1 MHHSRREYRL
11 AGSHRS
17 TAFSTYPPA
26 WRRLHGRTL
35 CTEISFQEAD
45 PGTLVIFTVTD
56 PVATSDL
63 AFPTHHGSMSAAPS
77 TRLVIGTTITEAST
91 QDNDQ
96 RESLRSCVVAAPTQP
111 DRCPTASDPAAGTGS
126 AEAEPAAEPG
136 AHVHRQPRRGPG
148 WRAAEARRCSRR
160 HHHRYRRHPRDH
172 WGGGPLVLIE
182 GVQPMALVRPE
193 GPALAR
199 AAGPA

>member
-91 QDNDQ
+91 QDN
-96 RESLRSCVVAAPTQP
+96 RSEGVATFLRSRRPDSTRPMSDGERPRGGYRVRGSRTRRRARCARSSTAPPRT
-111 DRCPTASDPAAGTGS
+111 RMASCRSS
-126 AEAEPAAEPG
+126 A
-136 AHVHRQPRRGPG
+136 
-148 WRAAEARRCSRR
+148 
-160 HHHRYRRHPRDH
+160 
-172 WGGGPLVLIE
+172 
-182 GVQPMALVRPE
+182 VQPPSSPPLPPAPARSLGRGSVGTHRRRPTDGTRE
-193 GPALAR
+193 T
-199 AAGPA
+199 